1 LDIAGDPIREVLMS
15 FLAALWGHLRTRKK
29 FWLPPIIIMVVVVG
43 GLFVADKVAVLAP
56 RIYGLF

>member
-1 LDIAGDPIREVLMS
+1 MS

-43 GLFVADKVAVLAP
+43 GLFVADTVAVLAP